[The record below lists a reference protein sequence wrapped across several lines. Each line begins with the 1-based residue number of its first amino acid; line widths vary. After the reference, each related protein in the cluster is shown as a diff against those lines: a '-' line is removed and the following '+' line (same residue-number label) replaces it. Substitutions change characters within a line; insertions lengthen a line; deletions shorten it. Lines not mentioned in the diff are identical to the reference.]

1 MANLVEVLVGIVGRP
16 HGIRGD
22 AFIDLRTDE
31 PGRRFQPGSGLRLA
45 SGKILTLER
54 IRWHRG
60 RIIVSFDGYPDR
72 TAVETLRG
80 EQLFTDVPADELPSE
95 PEEYFDRQLVGL
107 QALNADGQQIGEVVE
122 VLHLPAQDCL
132 AVETTS
138 GRHLVPFVSALVP
151 RVDLAAGQVQFADVG
166 GLLGE
171 T

>member
-1 MANLVEVLVGIVGRP
+1 MVEVLVGVVGRA
-16 HGIRGD
+16 HGVRGD
-22 AFIDLRTDE
+22 VFVDLRTDE

-45 SGKILTLER
+45 SGKHLVPAH

-60 RIIVSFDGYPDR
+60 RLVVSFEGYPDR

-80 EQLFTDVPADELPSE
+80 EHLFVDVPVDEAPSE

-107 QALNADGQQIGEVVE
+107 RALNAGGEQVGEIVD

-132 AVETTS
+132 TVETAS
-138 GRHLVPFVSALVP
+138 GRCLVPFVSALVP
-151 RVDLAAGQVQFADVG
+151 RVDLAAGEVQFADVG

-171 T
+171 SE